1 MSLLCCL
8 GNLAKALR
16 YHQNELALS
25 AAAGNLLDEG
35 VAHRKVGECLCEMGQ
50 YEEAVEHQ
58 KSHLQLARR
67 LSEGGGGGGGGGLIL
82 MGGFYI
88 DDCWVCIDL
97 DIELIHVILCS
108 KRHSVTGSALV

>member
-1 MSLLCCL
+1 MLCYI
-8 GNLAKALR
+8 GDHAKALR

-35 VAHRKVGECLCEMGQ
+35 VAHRKVGECLCELGQ

-67 LSEGGGGGGGGGLIL
+67 LGEHRKGAGSQLIL
-82 MGGFYI
+82 KINEMLKFTL
-88 DDCWVCIDL
+88 W
-97 DIELIHVILCS
+97 CS
-108 KRHSVTGSALV
+108 TFFF